1 MPFVADPQWFLQ
13 PNLPRQGY
21 LENTASVVWLTGMIY
36 DVSSEPWLAYR
47 PAQVLYMSA
56 YHESDRLRKVQS
68 EVRHVPARTD
78 AVER

>member
-56 YHESDRLRKVQS
+56 YHPRL
-68 EVRHVPARTD
+68 ACYTD
-78 AVER
+78 KFLAIIKDI